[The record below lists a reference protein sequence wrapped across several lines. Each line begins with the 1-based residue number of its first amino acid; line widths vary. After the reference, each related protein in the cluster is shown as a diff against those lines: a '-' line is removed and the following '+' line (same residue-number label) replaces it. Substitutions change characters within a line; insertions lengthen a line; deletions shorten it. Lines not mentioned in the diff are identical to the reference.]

1 MREAQTEVLVVGAG
15 PVGLFTGLCLAEAG
29 IEARVIDR
37 EERTAA
43 RSYACALHPQSLKAL
58 ARLGLAD
65 ALIAQGRKVEKI
77 AFYEGK
83 TRQAELSLA
92 KAGGD
97 YPFLLI
103 LPQATFER
111 TLEEALTQRTGHGVN
126 WRHRLNAFDIIGDS
140 VQAEIEELEGTS
152 TGYIVPHWE
161 TVVRRRAQVRA
172 QYLLGADG
180 HNSLVRQRLGTDL
193 ERAGERQF
201 FAAYEFE
208 TDQAGYDEV
217 RVVLDDQTTN
227 VLWPLPGNKCRW
239 TFQLIRSE
247 VAEMP
252 DKERRAFRVA
262 ESAVDEKIREY
273 VEAVAQKRAPWFNL
287 GVKEITWC
295 TEVVFEPR
303 MAREFGRNHTWL
315 LGDAAHQA
323 GPVGVHSMN
332 AGFLEGEAMAGVLQ
346 KIIRERGSL
355 SYLEGWQK
363 EQQMRWRQLLGLNGG
378 LKPRPKASA
387 WAKSRAPKLLS
398 CLPGTGEALVSL
410 AGELE
415 MDLA

>member
-92 KAGGD
+92 KAGRD
-97 YPFLLI
+97 HPFLLI

-126 WRHRLNAFDIIGDS
+126 WRHRLNAFDVIGDS

-161 TVVRRRAQVRA
+161 TVVRRRAQVRS

-323 GPVGVHSMN
+323 GPAGVHSMN
-332 AGFLEGEAMAGVLQ
+332 AGFLEGQAMAGVLQ

-378 LKPRPKASA
+378 LKPRAKASA

-410 AGELE
+410 AGQLE

>member
-15 PVGLFTGLCLAEAG
+15 PVGLFTALCLSEAG

-43 RSYACALHPQSLKAL
+43 RSYACALHPQSLSAL

-65 ALIAQGRKVEKI
+65 TLIVQGRKVEKI
-77 AFYEGK
+77 AFYEGT
-83 TRQAELSLA
+83 TRQAEINLA
-92 KAGGD
+92 KAGGEF
-97 YPFLLI
+97 PFLLI
-103 LPQATFER
+103 LPQASFER
-111 TLEEALTQRTGHGVN
+111 ALEDALTQRTGHPVS
-126 WRHRLNAFDIIGDS
+126 WHHRLNAFNTVGDS
-140 VQAEIEELEGTS
+140 LQTEIEELEGTS

-161 TVVRRRAQVRA
+161 TVVRRRAEVRA
-172 QYLLGADG
+172 QFLLGADG

-193 ERAGERQF
+193 ERVGERQF

-217 RVVLDDQTTN
+217 RVVLDEQTTN

-252 DKERRAFRVA
+252 EKERRAFRVA
-262 ESAVDEKIREY
+262 ETAVDEKIRDY
-273 VEAVAQKRAPWFNL
+273 VEAVAHKRAPWFNL

-303 MAREFGRNHTWL
+303 MAREFGRNRTWL

-332 AGFLEGEAMAGVLQ
+332 AGFLEGQAMAGALH
-346 KIIRERGSL
+346 KIVRERGSL
-355 SYLEGWQK
+355 SVLDVWHK
-363 EQQMRWRQLLGLNGG
+363 EQQARWRQLIGLTGG
-378 LKPRPKASA
+378 LKPKPAASS
-387 WAKSRAPKLLS
+387 WVKNRAPRLLS
-398 CLPGTGEALVSL
+398 CLPGTEKALISL
-410 AGELE
+410 AADLNLELV
-415 MDLA
+415 

>member
-29 IEARVIDR
+29 VEARVIDR

-43 RSYACALHPQSLKAL
+43 RSYACALHPHSLRAL

-77 AFYEGK
+77 AFYEGN
-83 TRQAELSLA
+83 TRQAEISLA

-103 LPQATFER
+103 LPQADFER
-111 TLEEALTQRTGHGVN
+111 TLEEVLTQRTGHPIS
-126 WRHRLNAFDIIGDS
+126 WRHRLNAFDVVGDS

-180 HNSLVRQRLGTDL
+180 HNSLVRQRLGL
-193 ERAGERQF
+193 EMERAGERQF

-208 TDQAGYDEV
+208 TDRAGYDEV
-217 RVVLDDQTTN
+217 RVVLDERTTN

-262 ESAVDEKIREY
+262 ETAVDEKIREY
-273 VEAVAQKRAPWFNL
+273 VEAVARKRAPWFNL

-303 MAREFGRNHTWL
+303 VVREFGRNHTWL

-332 AGFLEGEAMAGVLQ
+332 AGFLEGQAMAGALRN
-346 KIIRERGSL
+346 IIRERGSR
-355 SYLEGWQK
+355 SFLEGWEK
-363 EQQMRWRQLLGLNGG
+363 EQQARWRQLVGLSGA
-378 LKPRPKASA
+378 LRPQSKASGWVKERA
-387 WAKSRAPKLLS
+387 SRLLP
-398 CLPGTGEALVSL
+398 CLPGTGGALVSL
-410 AGELE
+410 ASGLDLELV
-415 MDLA
+415 